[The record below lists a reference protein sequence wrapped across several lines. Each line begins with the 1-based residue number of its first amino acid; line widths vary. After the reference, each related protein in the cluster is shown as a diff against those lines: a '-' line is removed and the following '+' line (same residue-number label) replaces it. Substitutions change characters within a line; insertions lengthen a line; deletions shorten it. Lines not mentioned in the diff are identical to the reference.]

1 MTTIKTV
8 AIMMITKIAMNNKKI
23 TANKEKILKIKRLFR
38 KSLSSKRTSPINV
51 QMLKI
56 LVIKL
61 RDSFFNIAQMI
72 P

>member
-1 MTTIKTV
+1 MTTIKAV

-23 TANKEKILKIKRLFR
+23 TANKEKLLKIKRLFR
-38 KSLSSKRTSPINV
+38 KFLSSKRTSPINV

-61 RDSFFNIAQMI
+61 RDSFFNIKHK
-72 P
+72 

>member
-23 TANKEKILKIKRLFR
+23 TANKEKILKIKRVFR

-61 RDSFFNIAQMI
+61 RDSFFNIKHK
-72 P
+72 

>member
-61 RDSFFNIAQMI
+61 RDSFFNIKHK
-72 P
+72 